1 MTTLLKIRFYQLK
14 REFRDLGYIALLL
27 PGLLWF
33 LIFISYKNYQKIPE
47 AFQLTGVLFLICLLL
62 QLIRKD
68 KTFVY
73 THLQNPRLELFVEY
87 ICFTFLFAAPALV
100 TDNWYCF
107 PILTFAQ
114 FLLTF
119 LKKSI
124 PFKTRFKQLSKL
136 IPAQDFEWISGFR
149 KSYYLFI
156 PLYTLALGFSW
167 FRIVPLALQW
177 LITSSALSFYTE
189 NEDLHVLRVEKL
201 GARLFLEEKM
211 WRHAKM
217 LLLLC
222 APIVL
227 INTLF
232 NLEYATL
239 NLLFLVAQVA
249 LLCCAIVYKYAL
261 YQPNTK
267 ANGSSIV
274 LSLIS
279 LCALL
284 PYLLPIPIF
293 MTFYYY
299 QRAKSNLQT
308 YLT

>member
-14 REFRDLGYIALLL
+14 RELRDLGYVSILL

-33 LIFISYKNYQKIPE
+33 LIFIAYKNYQKTPE
-47 AFQLTGVLFLICLLL
+47 AYQLTAVLFSICLLL

-73 THLQNPRLELFVEY
+73 THLQNPRLELFLEY
-87 ICFTFLFAAPALV
+87 VSFTFLLSAPALF
-100 TDNWYCF
+100 TKNWYCF
-107 PILTFAQ
+107 LVLTLAQ

-124 PFKTRFKQLSKL
+124 RFKTRFKQLSKL

-149 KSYYLFI
+149 KSYYVFI
-156 PLYTLALGFSW
+156 PLYVLAVGFSW
-167 FRIVPLALQW
+167 FRILPLALLW
-177 LITSSALSFYTE
+177 LLTSNALSFYSE
-189 NEDLHVLRVEKL
+189 NEDLQVLRTGKP
-201 GARLFLEEKM
+201 GAQLFLEEKM

-227 INTLF
+227 INALF

-239 NLLFLVAQVA
+239 NLLFLVAQMA

-279 LCALL
+279 ICALL